1 MLVAARLRLLAT
13 TVAIAGVLTACRNDP
28 APASPAARVVATPQR
43 TDVGAGGPIEVEYT
57 VTKLAGGATIPS
69 DAWVFVHMLD
79 ASGTL
84 LWTDDHQPA
93 ALSAAAGDAPVVY
106 RRTMFVPRTTPTGR
120 VRIEAGLFSRTDGAR
135 IPTAPETP
143 ATGGFDVGPA
153 ADAPFVVFGEGWHA
167 AERVPQQQANEWR
180 WSKGDARLS
189 FRRPRRDAE
198 LTLEVDQPVNSVGVQ
213 TVELRAGTD
222 LIATFEVEPGVP
234 RIHTVSLPDARMGN
248 GPMVELNLHVQPTF
262 VPANMPNLTSS
273 DTRELGVRVFNVHVG
288 AGRRAP

>member
-1 MLVAARLRLLAT
+1 MLVRPRWCLHAT
-13 TVAIAGVLTACRNDP
+13 TVAFALSLAACRSDP
-28 APASPAARVVATPQR
+28 APSPPAAQVVATPQR
-43 TDVGAGGPIEVEYT
+43 TGVAAGGPIEVEYT
-57 VTKLAGGATIPS
+57 VTKLAGGSTIPS
-69 DAWVFVHMLD
+69 DAWVFVHVLD

-93 ALSAAAGDAPVVY
+93 ALSASGDAPVVY
-106 RRTMFVPRTTPTGR
+106 RRTMFVPRATPTGR
-120 VRIEAGLFSRTDGAR
+120 VHIEAGLFSRADGAR
-135 IPTAPETP
+135 IPTAPANP

-153 ADAPFVVFGEGWHA
+153 SEALFVVFGDGWHA

-189 FRRPRRDAE
+189 FRHPRRDAE

-213 TVELRAGTD
+213 TVELRAGSN
-222 LIATFEVEPGVP
+222 LLATFEVEPGVR
-234 RIHTVSLPDARMGN
+234 RIHTVSLPDARMGS

-262 VPANMPNLTSS
+262 VPAAVPNLMSS

-288 AGRRAP
+288 AGLRAP